1 MAWLVLHQLLLIA
14 KSNKQNVLAN
24 FGVSFVSDNEGESL
38 RSTLHNVLQR
48 INSIPSP
55 QNMKNGHQKLSE
67 KIPKENHHWSV
78 TVAHFLKH
86 AFCHCSE
93 ITQT

>member
-14 KSNKQNVLAN
+14 KSNKQNILAN

-38 RSTLHNVLQR
+38 RSPLHNVLQR

-55 QNMKNGHQKLSE
+55 QNMKNGHGKTKS
-67 KIPKENHHWSV
+67 N
-78 TVAHFLKH
+78 
-86 AFCHCSE
+86 
-93 ITQT
+93 